1 MGEMLV
7 LMGAADI
14 CFMGG
19 SLIGDKVGG
28 HNVLEPAALGV
39 PVITGPSYY
48 NFKEIVDE
56 MIETRGTHVCNAEE
70 LPHLL
75 VSLLQE
81 TEKRAIQATKASDIV
96 NRNAGALHQTITE
109 IISIH

>member
-19 SLIGDKVGG
+19 SLVGDKVGG

-39 PVITGPSYY
+39 PIINGPSYF
-48 NFKEIVDE
+48 NFKEIVDSFVKE
-56 MIETRGTHVCNAEE
+56 CGLIIVEDSSTLAKTIIQLIES
-70 LPHLL
+70 PK
-75 VSLLQE
+75 
-81 TEKRAIQATKASDIV
+81 KRIAYHTAGSKIV
-96 NRNAGALHQTITE
+96 NMNQGALKNTILE
-109 IISIH
+109 VLN